1 WDGRRGERREAGR
14 DAGDDAERNAGGRER
29 LRLLAAASE
38 YERIATLEPQHPLA
52 GARQLH
58 QAPADVALRRRWFAA
73 TLAGEFE
80 PRLRIGERQYARI
93 DKRIVH
99 DYVGLL
105 KAGERVERQQ
115 TWIAG
120 PRAREPDV
128 TWSQERDA
136 AASRRHCIP
145 GCHGGALPW

>member
-1 WDGRRGERREAGR
+1 MFEIVHHHVEHDRLSGACERRPIEIFVGAVAGGEDHRAIDAAQRYWDGRRGERREAGR

-93 DKRIVH
+93 DKRVVH

-105 KAGERVERQQ
+105 
-115 TWIAG
+115 
-120 PRAREPDV
+120 
-128 TWSQERDA
+128 
-136 AASRRHCIP
+136 
-145 GCHGGALPW
+145 